1 MDARPVNVLVVT
13 NMYPTEREPWSG
25 VFVAEQVEDLRALG
39 VEVSVCSF
47 DGRTDW
53 KEYLRAMATLRR
65 MVAADE
71 FDLVHAHYGL
81 TGAVA
86 LAQRQAPVITTF
98 WGSDTFIAWQRAVSY
113 LVARLTAPLFV
124 SEAARA
130 RLRRRSAPVVP
141 SAVDTE
147 RFRPRPRSEARR
159 LLGWDEG
166 GVYVLLPGSRRSAMK
181 NAALFDAS
189 LDALPRELGVRRI
202 ALEGYSRDEVAAVMN
217 AVDVTLMTSL
227 SEGSPV
233 AVRESL
239 ACETPVVS
247 VRVGDVPE
255 LVRDLPGCAV
265 CERDPTAL
273 AQAVLRA
280 LEAGRGRE
288 LRERA
293 VEYSRERVARKVLA
307 VYERAA
313 RGGG

>member
-1 MDARPVNVLVVT
+1 VNVLVVT
-13 NMYPTEREPWSG
+13 NMYPTESNPWSG

-39 VEVSVCSF
+39 VEITVCPF

-53 KEYLRAMATLRR
+53 KEYLRAMGTLRH
-65 MVAADE
+65 MVAADD
-71 FDLVHAHYGL
+71 FDLVHAHHGL

-86 LAQRQAPVITTF
+86 LVQRRAPVITTF

-113 LVARLTAPLFV
+113 LVARLTVPLFV
-124 SEAARA
+124 SDVARA
-130 RLRRRSAPVVP
+130 RLRRPSAAVVP

-159 LLGWDEG
+159 LLGWPEA
-166 GVYVLLPGSRRSAMK
+166 GVYVLLPGPRRSVMK

-189 LDALPRELGVRRI
+189 LDTLPRELGVWRI
-202 ALEGYSRDEVAAVMN
+202 ALEGYSRDEVAVVMN

-255 LVRDLPGCAV
+255 LLRCLPGCAV
-265 CERDPTAL
+265 CERDPKAL
-273 AQAVLRA
+273 AQGVLRA
-280 LEAGRGRE
+280 LEAGRSHA

-293 VEYSRERVARKVLA
+293 TEFSRERVARKVLE

-313 RGGG
+313 RQRA

>member
-1 MDARPVNVLVVT
+1 MNVLVVT
-13 NMYPTEREPWSG
+13 NMYPTESEPWSG

-47 DGRTDW
+47 QGRNDW
-53 KEYLRAMATLRR
+53 KEYLRAVGTLRR
-65 MVAADE
+65 MVAADD

-86 LAQRQAPVITTF
+86 LAQRRAPVITTF
-98 WGSDTFIAWQRAVSY
+98 WGSDTFIAWQRALSY
-113 LVARLTAPLFV
+113 LVARLTVPVFV
-124 SEAARA
+124 SDAARA
-130 RLRRRSAPVVP
+130 RLRRRSAAVVP

-147 RFRPRPRSEARR
+147 RFRPRRRSEARR
-159 LLGWDEG
+159 LLGWEEA
-166 GVYVLLPGSRRSAMK
+166 GVYVLLPGSRRSVMK

-189 LDALPRELGVRRI
+189 LDTLPSELAVRRI
-202 ALEGYSRDEVAAVMN
+202 ALEGYSRDEVAVVMN

-255 LVRDLPGCAV
+255 LLRGLPGCAV
-265 CERDPTAL
+265 CERDPKAL

-280 LEAGRGRE
+280 LEATRSHA

-293 VEYSRERVARKVLA
+293 SEFSRERVARKVLE

-313 RGGG
+313 RRRE